1 MRTMTDTGR
10 VTELWRYP
18 VSSLAGERNDAMDI
32 GANGVVGDRRF
43 GVVDAT
49 TGEPGSPD
57 TAARWHRLPLLRARL
72 VANRLEVA
80 TPDWIG
86 APSPEVDTAIGAFL
100 GFPVSLRPLDR
111 QAAPA
116 YDGPLTSA
124 RYDVAPV
131 HLLTTASLAELKRL
145 HPQGQPD
152 PRRFRPNIVVD
163 MPAIAGHF
171 AETEWIGRRL
181 AIGEVEMT
189 IAEPCR
195 RCGFTIIA
203 QDGIDDD
210 PRILRELVRN
220 NGRNIGV
227 YCQVDRPGRV
237 GIGDTMRLL

>member
-1 MRTMTDTGR
+1 MTDTGH

-18 VSSLAGERNDAMDI
+18 VSSLAGERHEAIEI
-32 GANGVVGDRRF
+32 GAKGVAGDRRF
-43 GVVDAT
+43 GVIEAG
-49 TGEPGSPD
+49 TGEPGRPD
-57 TAARWHRLPLLRARL
+57 GNAKWHGLPLIRTRLIGDTLEIAMPGDRWRA
-72 VANRLEVA
+72 
-80 TPDWIG
+80 
-86 APSPEVDTAIGAFL
+86 APGPEVDVAISDFL
-100 GFPVSLRPLDR
+100 GFPVSLRPFDR

-116 YDGPLTSA
+116 YAGPLTSS

-145 HPQGQPD
+145 HPQGEPD

-171 AETEWIGRRL
+171 PETEWIGRRL

-203 QDGIDDD
+203 QDGLDND
-210 PRILRELVRN
+210 PSILRELVRN
-220 NGRNIGV
+220 NSRNIGV
-227 YCQVDRPGRV
+227 YCHIDRPGQI